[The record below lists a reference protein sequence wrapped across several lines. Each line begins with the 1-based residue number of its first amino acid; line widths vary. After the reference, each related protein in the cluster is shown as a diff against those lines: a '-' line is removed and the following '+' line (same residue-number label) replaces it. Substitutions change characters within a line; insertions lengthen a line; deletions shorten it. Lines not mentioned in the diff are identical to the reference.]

1 MPVGAKEAKR
11 RRRIAGKLMIFV
23 FVADSGNLIIAF
35 LVSLSASSLTLIFIK
50 FSGLVLP

>member
-23 FVADSGNLIIAF
+23 FVVDSRNLIIAF
-35 LVSLSASSLTLIFIK
+35 LVSLSASSVTLT
-50 FSGLVLP
+50 FSSFLV